1 MIGIAYLW
9 NVLKVNK
16 FGWYSSSEPTA
27 RRPPSSGCQARSV
40 TYWQQTSLEIRLKN
54 LHVFPWLIK
63 TGCVK
68 LQQTLKNIWMQP
80 IWWGFD
86 NQPCCHLWAQLSLQP
101 EWSNNLVRLHPH
113 PPILR
118 IESMMSMLLS
128 FVVQWTHPPPLILHF
143 HAFSCACLS
152 GCPSYSSVHNVKRGD
167 WNSSQILPIRVVKH
181 FTRSASM

>member
-1 MIGIAYLW
+1 MIGTAYLW
-9 NVLKVNK
+9 NVLKVNQ

-128 FVVQWTHPPPLILHF
+128 FLCNELTLLLWFFTFMPSSAPAYPVAHLIL
-143 HAFSCACLS
+143 L
-152 GCPSYSSVHNVKRGD
+152 
-167 WNSSQILPIRVVKH
+167 
-181 FTRSASM
+181 FTMSKSRYGSL